1 MSQHRE
7 NRKDHRRLQRRNSPD
22 SDDWPRIPKA
32 KRDDAGAHRLARCL
46 DLFDF
51 LEPTDS
57 ARPALIAACQ
67 VEPGA
72 LREAALVALTLR
84 VYEERSCS

>member
-1 MSQHRE
+1 MNEWH
-7 NRKDHRRLQRRNSPD
+7 
-22 SDDWPRIPKA
+22 RIPKA
-32 KRDDAGAHRLARCL
+32 RRDDEPAKRLGRCL
-46 DLFDF
+46 DLFDW
-51 LEPTDS
+51 LESIDS

>member
-1 MSQHRE
+1 MSRE
-7 NRKDHRRLQRRNSPD
+7 WQ
-22 SDDWPRIPKA
+22 RIPKA

-67 VEPGA
+67 VEPGI
-72 LREAALVALTLR
+72 LREAALTALALR
-84 VYEERSCS
+84 VYGERSPS